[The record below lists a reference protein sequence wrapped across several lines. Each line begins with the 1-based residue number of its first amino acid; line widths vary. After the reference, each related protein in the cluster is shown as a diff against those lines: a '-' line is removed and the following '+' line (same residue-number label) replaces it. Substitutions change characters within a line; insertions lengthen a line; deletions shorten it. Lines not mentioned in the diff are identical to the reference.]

1 MMTIDA
7 VIHTD
12 AIDGL
17 SWLQLPKQ
25 IVKGL
30 GIDNAISK
38 QSYVD
43 ADNVYAGNVYLDMKR
58 SADLVKVV
66 LKDKQAELVFAE
78 QLHENG
84 CWIRELRPYSP
95 DLLGDSLV
103 YLEDKLIDLP
113 QADELAPASI
123 CKFAD
128 YLRVRAQ
135 RYCNVMLPEH
145 EWVANLLEFK
155 DGESEAHAL
164 SQLTSF
170 SNKVSLMT
178 ESRRGNS
185 EGYVCTAYLTRSLP
199 QGGLVAVSLV
209 SGKFWSWDEADR
221 LSRMIQNWFR

>member
-1 MMTIDA
+1 MKTIDA

-12 AIDGL
+12 TIDGL

-43 ADNVYAGNVYLDMKR
+43 ADNVYVGNVYLDAKR
-58 SADLVKVV
+58 SADLAQVV
-66 LKDKQAELVFAE
+66 LKDKQAELVFTG
-78 QLHENG
+78 QQHENG

-103 YLEDKLIDLP
+103 YLEDRKIELP
-113 QADELAPASI
+113 RADELVPASI
-123 CKFAD
+123 SKFAD

-145 EWVANLLEFK
+145 EWVANLMEFK
-155 DGESEAHAL
+155 DGADEAFAL
-164 SQLTSF
+164 TQYASF

-185 EGYVCTAYLTRSLP
+185 EGYVCTAYLTRFLP
-199 QGGLVAVSLV
+199 QGGLVAVPLV
-209 SGKFWSWDEADR
+209 SGKFWSWDEANW
-221 LSRMIQNWFR
+221 LSRMIQDCCR